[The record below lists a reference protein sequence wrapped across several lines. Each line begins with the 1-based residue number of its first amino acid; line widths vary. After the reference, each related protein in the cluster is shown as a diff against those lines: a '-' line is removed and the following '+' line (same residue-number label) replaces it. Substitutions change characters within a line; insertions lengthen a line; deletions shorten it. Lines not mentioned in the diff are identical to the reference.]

1 MLSCFFIL
9 AGGIFV
15 RWGRKDCPE
24 NNTEL
29 VYSGKHLDCTGLIR
43 GAEKALRRVAKYL
56 KQTAVALTIIYIPLP
71 QANTTFQIAPQRCH
85 YIQETVL
92 FTT

>member
-15 RWGRKDCPE
+15 RWGRKDCPG

-29 VYSGKHLDCTGLIR
+29 VYSGKHFVCISLLR

-56 KQTAVALTIIYIPLP
+56 KHTAVALTIIYIPSP
-71 QANTTFQIAPQRCH
+71 QVNTTLQIAPPRCH
-85 YIQETVL
+85 YIQQTVI